1 MREHD
6 FVVVDDERSARI
18 GWPHIFGG
26 PPRPARHLW
35 FSICRNDDG
44 ISTLESCA
52 WNLVMSSSAP
62 MSKACHE
69 SLLDFTRRIE
79 QFKVRVRPL
88 KEHRTFR
95 RICNGSTLN
104 MPAQPAVTG
113 LKPGME
119 VSLIVERLSI
129 GPTFEN
135 VRSTNIQQLVLSAS
149 VVSSIQEGRERRKMG
164 EGNCMK

>member
-1 MREHD
+1 
-6 FVVVDDERSARI
+6 
-18 GWPHIFGG
+18 
-26 PPRPARHLW
+26 
-35 FSICRNDDG
+35 
-44 ISTLESCA
+44 
-52 WNLVMSSSAP
+52 MSSSAP

-69 SLLDFTRRIE
+69 SLPDFTRRIE

-95 RICNGSTLN
+95 RICNGSTLK
-104 MPAQPAVTG
+104 MPAQPTVTG
-113 LKPGME
+113 LKPGMEE